1 MVDVCAIRGLSLHS
15 FREIRDFR
23 GFRDFREIKDAVAQP
38 TFEAAVVF
46 FTHEN
51 SRAQIEMGQY
61 AKSHTAPPT

>member
-1 MVDVCAIRGLSLHS
+1 MVDACPNRGLSLHS
-15 FREIRDFR
+15 FREIR
-23 GFRDFREIKDAVAQP
+23 GFREITDAIAQP